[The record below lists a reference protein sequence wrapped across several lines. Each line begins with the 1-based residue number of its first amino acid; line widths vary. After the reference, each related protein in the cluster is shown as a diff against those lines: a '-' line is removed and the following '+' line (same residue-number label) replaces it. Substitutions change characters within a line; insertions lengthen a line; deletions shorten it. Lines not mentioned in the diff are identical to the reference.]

1 MKSCLTL
8 GPLLLIATS
17 YCTADTRGG
26 ATMRLWTGGRTEL
39 FMWAGVYSNA
49 LRVAAEWESDSRAL
63 KSGIQQAVIG
73 WAGGA

>member
-17 YCTADTRGG
+17 HCTADTRGG
-26 ATMRLWTGGRTEL
+26 ATMRLWTGGRNEL

-49 LRVAAEWESDSRAL
+49 LRVATERNGNPIREL
-63 KSGIQQAVIG
+63 
-73 WAGGA
+73 